1 MGIEELNFSSA
12 VLQGTAFSALA
23 DLVTDLAGQTDVSTN
38 SIGLTYTE
46 MQNLVKSFGF
56 QTMTNLGRQGK
67 VDASS
72 SFFWTLPLSEV
83 QKLNAP
89 VVIGTDIVTSVMAGK
104 DTNLPSGERH
114 FYTGLAFGYN
124 DISTNKVTGGIILN
138 DQGAAVSS
146 LNADKFPQGKNLD
159 AIDWFDLSAVVKA
172 KNIRFDSRSAVTDIS
187 AVQHLFYD
195 ISGDTSITGVDP
207 ADVARSGHRL
217 NGANASKVDYANA
230 VTMADDF
237 DERDRDYLNFLNL
250 FVPTPNFKDVSD
262 CGVASVAPYLEAGL
276 FKSNVGYGL
285 NKEYLTTATKMRAII
300 RNNVRGS
307 NSDLGANLVPEFQIM
322 KDYGFPKNK
331 VYEAYAKELAFGV
344 ANNTGV
350 EFGNAQASYST
361 TLQDSPEDIQAQF
374 ATVYGTSGVLADQL
388 TDFETD
394 DAFNDTDGI
403 TLANVKAA
411 TDVKSWVGYINKVK
425 AFIASDQDYHWSE
438 TGIAFPIN
446 KVGSEREEWEDFQE
460 VLTADPRLAHLPNLT
475 LTSAQDE
482 RLRILLETISNAD
495 ASFGSPAGT
504 KLVDLSFSS
513 WAGNDMTLG
522 IHNDLSNGATYI
534 KNGKFYEA
542 ATGNV
547 HTTNS
552 IWAAAVKH
560 GWSDA
565 TEVYGNLKG
574 SGIFMMDNVY
584 NLRSRIRALDSL
596 RTRTGPLT
604 DTIRK
609 ALNDDT
615 AANRALLVANKTSIA
630 LDRERFAYEYFTPG
644 HFQDAFFDMTNLQH
658 TANVALR
665 YFDLDTSSAIVDDVS
680 KNVTN
685 LNGVIS
691 YSLPLRSMDVSSV
704 DNAAPT
710 ANSTAYSAAEQNQ
723 RIGWVYNE
731 LVRKSFVNTKAAIA
745 EITSWSP
752 VPPQLFVDVSD
763 VTGFKLEADRVLAAT
778 NAGDY
783 NYDTA
788 QATAENR
795 ALPGAM
801 VHVMANYFAK
811 SPSAIAGD
819 GNAELIALLDLHPSE
834 TLRAFNKMNQNIETS
849 SNSSLFSLRS
859 ELAANTDLASS
870 SDSDTMISR
879 VLQALVHYGKPAS
892 HFTAIGAS
900 AKLAINAYE
909 TEVLTWGTATSN
921 DLVVFGEASDAFAA
935 VQHVEYWVP
944 YLSQYTPAEI
954 AEEVANDDDI
964 QNISD
969 QATCLRLGLLLAATR
984 NTLASSRPQ
993 DAGARI
999 AGLNAFHNAGVP
1011 RTLVN
1016 IAYTLK
1022 GVNTFANLL
1031 GSNYDQ

>member
-23 DLVTDLAGQTDVSTN
+23 DLVTDLAGQSDASNT
-38 SIGLTYTE
+38 IGLTYTE

-89 VVIGTDIVTSVMAGK
+89 VVIGTDIVTSVMAVK
-104 DTNLPSGERH
+104 DKNLASGETH
-114 FYTGLAFGYN
+114 FYQGLAKGYN
-124 DISTNKVTGGIILN
+124 DISANKVSGGFIMN
-138 DQGAAVSS
+138 DQGAAVSA
-146 LNADKFPQGKNLD
+146 LVADKFPQGKNLD

-187 AVQHLFYD
+187 AIHHLFYD
-195 ISGDTSITGVDP
+195 ISGDAEVTGVDA

-217 NGANASKVDYANA
+217 NDAAFTTLTDKQTSDLA
-230 VTMADDF
+230 F
-237 DERDRDYLNFLNL
+237 DQRDRDYLNFLNL
-250 FVPTPNFKDVSD
+250 FVPTPNFRDVSD
-262 CGVASVAPYLEAGL
+262 CGVISVAPYLEAGL

-285 NKEYLTTATKMRAII
+285 NKEYLTTATKMRTII
-300 RNNVRGS
+300 RNNIRGS
-307 NSDLGANLVPEFQIM
+307 NSDLGANLAPEFQIM

-331 VYEAYAKELAFGV
+331 VYEAYSNELSFGV
-344 ANNTGV
+344 NASTGV
-350 EFGNAQASYST
+350 AYGSTQSAGTYST

-425 AFIASDQDYHWSE
+425 AFVASDQDYHWSE

-446 KVGSEREEWEDFQE
+446 KVGSRREVWENFQE
-460 VLTADPRLAHLPNLT
+460 VLTADPRLTHLPNLT
-475 LTSAQDE
+475 LTSEQDE
-482 RLRILLETISNAD
+482 RLRILLETISNTD
-495 ASFGSPAGT
+495 ASSGGT
-504 KLVDLSFSS
+504 DKLEDLSFSS
-513 WAGNDMTLG
+513 WVQNDMTLG

-584 NLRSRIRALDSL
+584 NLRSRIPALDLESG
-596 RTRTGPLT
+596 RQGPLT

-615 AANRALLVANKTSIA
+615 STLRENLVANKTTIA
-630 LDRERFAYEYFTPG
+630 LNGERFAYEYFTPG

-665 YFDLDTSSAIVDDVS
+665 YFDLDTSSSIVDDVS

-691 YSLPLRSMDVSSV
+691 YTLPLRSMDVSSGDNV
-704 DNAAPT
+704 APVNAAD
-710 ANSTAYSAAEQNQ
+710 SYSAAEQNQ
-723 RIGWVYNE
+723 RIGWVYSE
-731 LVRKSFVNTKAAIA
+731 LVRKSFVTTKAAIA

-763 VTGFKLEADRVLAAT
+763 VTGFKLEADRVTAAT

-783 NYDTA
+783 NYVTA

-811 SPSAIAGD
+811 SPYSIAGD

-834 TLRAFNKMNQNIETS
+834 TLRAFNKMNQNIETTAES
-849 SNSSLFSLRS
+849 ALFSLRREGVVS
-859 ELAANTDLASS
+859 TDLGSTS
-870 SDSDTMISR
+870 HNNTMVSR

-900 AKLAINAYE
+900 AKLAIDAYE
-909 TEVLTWGTATSN
+909 SEVTTWGTASSPAN
-921 DLVVFGEASDAFAA
+921 ALIIFGDSADAFAA

-954 AEEVANDDDI
+954 AEQVANDDDI

-999 AGLNAFHNAGVP
+999 AGLNAFHDAGVP

-1016 IAYTLK
+1016 VAYTLK